1 MIKVFKTPLLIR
13 WFYHRR
19 VWGFSNSK
27 HVYLTFDDGPTV
39 AMTRWIL
46 ATLKDKGV
54 KATFFCVGQNVKDN
68 PEFLEAIIED
78 GHAVGNHTMHHEK
91 GSDVESTAYLESIS
105 EASKYINSNL
115 FRPPYGRLS
124 IWKSKKIRKKYKIIM
139 WSWLSYDYDHD
150 VPVEDILNSAERQI
164 VGGDVLVLHDN
175 IKVEERLKIILPAI
189 IDIVHK
195 KGLSFEVIAS

>member
-46 ATLKDKGV
+46 TTLKNKGV

-68 PEFLEAIIED
+68 PELLDAIIDE
-78 GHAVGNHTMHHEK
+78 GHAVGNHTMYHEN
-91 GSDVESTAYLESIS
+91 GSDLGPNAYIDSIS
-105 EASKYINSNL
+105 EASKYIDSKL

-124 IWKSKKIRKKYKIIM
+124 ILKSKKIRKKYNIIM
-139 WSWLSYDYDHD
+139 WSWLSYDYDHE
-150 VPVEDILNSAERQI
+150 VSVEDILASADRQI

-175 IKVEERLKIILPAI
+175 AKVEERLKIILPAI
-189 IDIVHK
+189 IDIVLK
-195 KGLSFEVIAS
+195 KGLSFKVIAS